1 MLDGME
7 KITKIKL
14 EKIEEIIKRITNF
27 GVNLKKLREKELKF
41 DDGKDNNTNGFEGD
55 SLKSNK
61 NDAIIEER
69 NKKKMDNL
77 VNNNGFNNDT
87 QKYISLTSLNYI
99 FAYSL
104 FTTVFVLIYLIPCY
118 YYILSKIK
126 KANELILAQN
136 YIFEKL
142 IIASS
147 SIADIKCH
155 LSGCGVHNQLD
166 TSQLA
171 DYNKIHEII
180 RGLNLFPKI
189 SEFYNEKFLLNA
201 CKAAFSNESSE
212 DFYNC
217 SMDPLILAAIN
228 TENLLKLI
236 DDLIFNIKKEDE
248 IISRS
253 RNHSRKILFALE
265 DYREIDTIFFKYFLT
280 VEENFV
286 KCIESDLDTFLNSFY
301 LTTLVVLASFWIII
315 IIYYILSRIFLLRN
329 LIHNLSISRMIIKII
344 PTSIIIGTP
353 DLETW
358 IEGKY

>member
-27 GVNLKKLREKELKF
+27 GINLKKLREKELKF
-41 DDGKDNNTNGFEGD
+41 DEGKDNNTNALEGD

-61 NDAIIEER
+61 NDGINEER

-87 QKYISLTSLNYI
+87 QKYISLTALNYI
-99 FAYSL
+99 FVYSL
-104 FTTVFVLIYLIPCY
+104 LTTVFVLIYLIPCY
-118 YYILSKIK
+118 YYIQSKVK
-126 KANELILAQN
+126 KSNELILAQN

-147 SIADIKCH
+147 AIVEVKCF
-155 LSGCGVHNQLD
+155 LSGCGVKDQLD

-171 DYNKIHEII
+171 DYNKIHDII

-189 SEFYNEKFLLNA
+189 SEFYNDKFLLNA
-201 CKAAFSNESSE
+201 CKAAFTNESSE
-212 DFYNC
+212 DFLNC
-217 SMDPLILAAIN
+217 VNDPLILAAIN

-248 IISRS
+248 IIYG
-253 RNHSRKILFALE
+253 NTTH
-265 DYREIDTIFFKYFLT
+265 
-280 VEENFV
+280 
-286 KCIESDLDTFLNSFY
+286 NSK
-301 LTTLVVLASFWIII
+301 
-315 IIYYILSRIFLLRN
+315 
-329 LIHNLSISRMIIKII
+329 KII
-344 PTSIIIGTP
+344 
-353 DLETW
+353 
-358 IEGKY
+358 